1 MPQRLKKRIPNSR
14 IGRIIVGVLLCI
26 GGILGFL
33 PVLGFW
39 MFPLGLFVLSVD
51 FPVVRR
57 FRRSMGVK
65 IGRWWTQYKQ
75 KKAEDY
81 AKRGLYKKRED

>member
-1 MPQRLKKRIPNSR
+1 MPQRLKKKIPKTR
-14 IGRIIVGVLLCI
+14 IGRIVVGVLLCI

-33 PVLGFW
+33 PVVGFW

-65 IGRWWTQYKQ
+65 IGRKWTQYKQ

>member
-1 MPQRLKKRIPNSR
+1 MPARLKKKIPKSR
-14 IGRIIVGVLLCI
+14 FWRIIVGVLLCI

-51 FPVVRR
+51 FPTVRR
-57 FRRSMGVK
+57 YRRRMGVK
-65 IGRWWTQYKQ
+65 IGRKWTEYKHR
-75 KKAEDY
+75 KAEDY

>member
-1 MPQRLKKRIPNSR
+1 MPARLKKKIPKTR

-33 PVLGFW
+33 PVVGFW

-57 FRRSMGVK
+57 FRRNMGVK
-65 IGRWWTQYKQ
+65 IGRKWSSYKQ
-75 KKAEDY
+75 KKSEDY

>member
-1 MPQRLKKRIPNSR
+1 MPARLKKKIPKSR

-57 FRRSMGVK
+57 FRRNMGVK
-65 IGRWWTQYKQ
+65 IGRKWARYKQ
-75 KKAEDY
+75 KKSEDY

>member
-1 MPQRLKKRIPNSR
+1 MPARLKKKIPKSR

-33 PVLGFW
+33 PVVGFW

-57 FRRSMGVK
+57 FRRNMGVK
-65 IGRWWTQYKQ
+65 IGRKWSRYKQ
-75 KKAEDY
+75 KKSEDY

>member
-1 MPQRLKKRIPNSR
+1 MPARLKKKIPKTR
-14 IGRIIVGVLLCI
+14 IGRIIVGLLLCI

-57 FRRSMGVK
+57 FRRNMGVR
-65 IGRWWTQYKQ
+65 IGRKWTSYKHR
-75 KKAEDY
+75 KAEDY
-81 AKRGLYKKRED
+81 AKRGLYKKKED